1 MKINY
6 LKSIFT
12 TFTLSALAILSSAQT
27 TLTYSGGSWSPYAP
41 SSSTGSD
48 NVIIDDTDVN
58 FTNGSQM
65 NNLTVNAGKSIR
77 LYSRHITVNG
87 DLTIESQG
95 SIAIQGSGTVTVV
108 GTSTMYTTG
117 NNSNTNYNVWSSP
130 FSGNVDILST
140 FPGANPCDIYAFQAT
155 DQTFRYDYSMPFS
168 TTCNGNSVTFTSAN
182 ALNDGT
188 SDGNFD
194 VGRGYFVPGSST
206 ATRSITS
213 TSSLNNGTINIP
225 IYGSSVAAIGGND
238 WNLIGNPYPS
248 TVRVGSF
255 LSTNSSLINAVY
267 LYNGATGGFVTKGV
281 GSSFGI
287 AANQGFYIE
296 STTSTDG
303 FVGNIIFENAHRRN
317 NNTYFYKS
325 DSTGSNAMTSYF
337 SLENNGI
344 SDQIKI
350 IFDPD
355 CQDTYDKKYD
365 ARKLMNPNNLNFAS
379 LIEMDQTQ
387 LMEPFVFNGLQPPE
401 PNSDKS
407 VNIYV
412 ETPSSG
418 LFTIQLDSVSNMDAN
433 IGILLIDNVLN
444 TTTNLRAQSYQ
455 FQSNSADTIDN
466 RFSLNF
472 TNTNTSVS
480 ESYISKDISITSF
493 EGRITAFSQTNAMI
507 NSLQIIDLSG
517 RIISDH
523 SQNSKNILTVPANHL
538 QQGVYIIKVTDSN
551 GKQSS
556 EKLFIH

>member
-1 MKINY
+1 MKNILPFFILIN
-6 LKSIFT
+6 LFT
-12 TFTLSALAILSSAQT
+12 FYSLNLDAQT

-65 NNLTVNAGKSIR
+65 NNLTINAGRSIR

-87 DLTIESQG
+87 DLTIEAQG
-95 SIAIQGSGTVTVV
+95 SLAIQGSGSVTVV
-108 GTSTMYTTG
+108 GTTTMSTTG
-117 NNSNTNYNVWSSP
+117 SSSTTNFNVWSSP
-130 FSGNVDILST
+130 FQGSVDILTT
-140 FPGANPCDIYAFQAT
+140 FPGVNPCDVYAFQAT

-168 TTCNGNSVTFTSAN
+168 TTCNGNSVTFTSTN
-182 ALNDGT
+182 ALVDGVA
-188 SDGNFD
+188 DGNFD
-194 VGRGYFVPGSST
+194 VGRGYFVPGNST
-206 ATRSITS
+206 STRSFVS
-213 TSSLNNGTINIP
+213 TSALNNGTINVP
-225 IYGSSVAAIGGND
+225 IYGSSVSVAGGND

-248 TVRVGSF
+248 TVRVGTF
-255 LSTNSSLINAVY
+255 LTTNSSLINAVY
-267 LYNGATGGFVTKGV
+267 LYNGATGGFITKGV

-303 FVGNIIFENAHRRN
+303 FLGNIVFENAHRRN
-317 NNTYFYKS
+317 NNTSFYKS
-325 DSTGSNAMTSYF
+325 DAASSNVMTSYF

-350 IFDPD
+350 IFDAD

-387 LMEPFVFNGLQPPE
+387 LMEPFVFNGLQSPE

-407 VNIYV
+407 VNLYV

-455 FQSNSADTIDN
+455 FQSNSADTLDN

-472 TNTNTSVS
+472 TNTNTSVN
-480 ESYISKDISITSF
+480 ESFVTNDISITSF
-493 EGRITAFSQTNAMI
+493 EGRITAFSKTNAVI
-507 NSLQIIDLSG
+507 KNLQIIDLSG
-517 RIISDH
+517 RIISDYA
-523 SQNSKNILTVPANHL
+523 QNSTNILTVPTNHL
-538 QQGVYIIKVTDSN
+538 QQGVYIVKVTDSN
-551 GKQSS
+551 GQQSS